1 MADLLRQSRPWLLSP
16 MRLRAL
22 RAPSPITC
30 TVYRSIS
37 TTPSRPYAARRG
49 GNRSRTMKSF
59 RQGNQQ
65 QMEPSMTM
73 LIPQTLVAPPLWRYP
88 RQPSKFFQ
96 MLWLHIK
103 TRYSA
108 LWAIMSMKVMSQPT
122 PFISRPLFKFHR
134 AAAIP
139 TAKALHVQMSEAM
152 ALGDKETLRSIC
164 TPELFQT
171 LAATIDARPRGIR
184 AEWELVRY
192 ASTWLYPRVADWRTG
207 YQPLPNGD
215 MKALKQIVVSIA
227 SVQRIARYDD
237 SKGGVKVPGS
247 ERVRK
252 MVEHIVLQA
261 AIDKNTYEAEPWKI
275 WGTLPET
282 TYEEYRAEL
291 ENYQAVMSEQPGK

>member
-1 MADLLRQSRPWLLSP
+1 MADLLRQSRPWLLSSIH
-16 MRLRAL
+16 LRAI

-30 TVYRSIS
+30 AVYRSIS
-37 TTPSRPYAARRG
+37 TTALRPYAARRG
-49 GNRSRTMKSF
+49 GNRSRAMKSF
-59 RQGNQQ
+59 RQGDHQ
-65 QMEPSMTM
+65 QMEPTITM

-88 RQPSKFFQ
+88 RQPKKFFQ
-96 MLWLHIK
+96 MLWLHVK
-103 TRYSA
+103 ARYSA
-108 LWAIMSMKVMSQPT
+108 LWAIISMKVMSQPT
-122 PFISRPLFKFHR
+122 PFITKPLFKFHR

-139 TAKALHVQMSEAM
+139 TAKALHFQMSEAM
-152 ALGDKETLRSIC
+152 AIGDKETLRSIC

-192 ASTWLYPRVADWRTG
+192 TNTWLYPRVADWRTG
-207 YQPLPNGD
+207 YQPLSNGD

-261 AIDKNTYEAEPWKI
+261 SINKNTYECEPWKI

-282 TYEEYRAEL
+282 TYEEYHAEL
-291 ENYQAVMSEQPGK
+291 ENFQAVMSAQSGK